1 MAFTRHIDF
10 NESIIKVTLL
20 VYQHKNPVNLV
31 LISK

>member
-20 VYQHKNPVNLV
+20 VYQHK
-31 LISK
+31 KT